1 MEFNTNEN
9 MVKDGILDTSSWE
22 KWRNQQVELNIP
34 SLKNESPKKRKIPK
48 FLGAS
53 TAGGILGLC
62 GSHEPPWRPYTTPTK
77 EWMKMTNRTAKQPY
91 NHFMARGH
99 FQEPLIADKFEELTG
114 IKVHV
119 TGGWEKPGTWMGVS
133 PDRLIKT
140 PVSSVSSN
148 PISDPISLVTNT
160 PVSSVLPITVSSV
173 TPDTP
178 PDTPA
183 SLPLTPIPPEK
194 PLPLTAVPL
203 PAIRGGI
210 EDVLDTLTT
219 GVVEIKSSK
228 VEGAK
233 IDWICQIIYQ
243 MSVVQVDHGYL
254 VVCEMEEVRNFQV
267 YKIHFSQKWWEWMK
281 VRMDYFYQCL
291 LDDVEPTKLRYIK
304 AEMMVAKNN
313 PKCEFGRLFPPL
325 NDLKIEVVMNK
336 KI

>member
-9 MVKDGILDTSSWE
+9 MIKDGILDIPVWK
-22 KWRNQQVELNIP
+22 KWRNQTIEVSIP
-34 SLKNESPKKRKIPK
+34 GPNNSPIPKRKITRNIPK

-53 TAGGILGLC
+53 SAGAILGLC
-62 GSHEPPWRPYTTPTK
+62 GGHEHPWKAYSTPVR
-77 EWMKMTNRTAKQPY
+77 EWMKMTGRSAKEPY
-91 NHFMARGH
+91 NQNMARGH
-99 FQEPLIADKFEELTG
+99 RQEPLIASKFEELTG

-140 PVSSVSSN
+140 PVSSV
-148 PISDPISLVTNT
+148 P
-160 PVSSVLPITVSSV
+160 PITVSSV
-173 TPDTP
+173 TPEAP
-178 PDTPA
+178 PDTPSV

-194 PLPLTAVPL
+194 PLSLTVPL

-233 IDWICQIIYQ
+233 IEWICQIIYQ
-243 MSVVQVDHGYL
+243 MFVVGVDHGYL
-254 VVCEMEEVRNFQV
+254 VVCEMEEIRNFQV
-267 YKIHFSQKWWEWMK
+267 YKVYFSKKWWEWME

-291 LDDVEPTKLRYIK
+291 LDDIEPTKLRYIK
-304 AEMMVAKNN
+304 AEMMTAKKN
-313 PKCEFGRLFPPL
+313 PKCEFGRTYPPL
-325 NDLKIEVVMNK
+325 NELKIETIMNK